1 MLPCAPRRTRL
12 PPAGRPFRPGAA
24 DRAPGSVTTCAAGM
38 TGPHLAT
45 RAGAAISR
53 RRTGP
58 SGKTGPSGEPGAA
71 PGAGQP
77 WGTRAAR
84 LLGRHWLLVVLL
96 AAGLALRIA
105 AQIAYQP
112 ALIYVDTLKYLY
124 GASPG
129 ADPLGYTLV
138 LRSILVLRGPQPG
151 RAGPAPAGPGHGR
164 GPVRRAAAPG
174 NQPVAGRRGGGA
186 GAAGRLPGADRAD
199 DHAGR
204 LVRGDDRGRPG
215 RAPLAAGGHRP
226 AGRAGG
232 GDPRPVGHAC
242 TRSARC

>member
-1 MLPCAPRRTRL
+1 
-12 PPAGRPFRPGAA
+12 
-24 DRAPGSVTTCAAGM
+24 M
-38 TGPHLAT
+38 TGPHLAMG
-45 RAGAAISR
+45 AGAAISR

-58 SGKTGPSGEPGAA
+58 SGKTGPSGEPGAP

-105 AQIAYQP
+105 AQTAYQP

-138 LRSILVLRGPQPG
+138 LRAIVQARRNVLIS
-151 RAGPAPAGPGHGR
+151 
-164 GPVRRAAAPG
+164 
-174 NQPVAGRRGGGA
+174 GGTGSGKTTLLNA
-186 GAAGRLPGADRAD
+186 MSAYIDITER
-199 DHAGR
+199 
-204 LVRGDDRGRPG
+204 VITIM
-215 RAPLAAGGHRP
+215 LAEEY
-226 AGRAGG
+226 
-232 GDPRPVGHAC
+232 
-242 TRSARC
+242 